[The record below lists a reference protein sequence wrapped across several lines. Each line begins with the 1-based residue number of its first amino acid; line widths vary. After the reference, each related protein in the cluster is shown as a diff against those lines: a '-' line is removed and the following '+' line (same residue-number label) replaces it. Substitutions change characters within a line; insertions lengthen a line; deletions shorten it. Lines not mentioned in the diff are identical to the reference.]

1 MALNL
6 DPNSVTMPALLA
18 AFNDLSVNNEAGVY
32 SQDGLDIISK
42 IWTKVAAQQRL
53 MYQATWLGRPII
65 QLPSDILVLQEIIWE
80 TQPDVVIE
88 TGVAHGG
95 SLILA
100 ASIFE
105 LMGHGKV
112 IGVDVDIRPHNRKAI
127 EEHPL
132 NHRIELI
139 EGDSVSER
147 TLDQVRELIPDG
159 SRVMV
164 ALDSNHSGDHVMKE
178 LEAYSALVSQGCYL
192 VAHDGA
198 QFWVWDLPDAAE
210 HWSYDHPLNAIRDFL
225 EVNTQFSIDE
235 TRTRFGITSSPAG
248 YLFRS
253 ESN

>member
-1 MALNL
+1 MPSLLSAL
-6 DPNSVTMPALLA
+6 
-18 AFNDLSVNNEAGVY
+18 NDLSVDSGTGVY
-32 SQDGLDIISK
+32 SPEGLEVIS
-42 IWTKVAAQQRL
+42 IMWTKVAAQQRL
-53 MYQATWLGRPII
+53 MYQATWLDRPII
-65 QLPSDILVLQEIIWE
+65 QLPSDILVLQEVIWE
-80 TQPDVVIE
+80 TKPDVIVE

-100 ASIFE
+100 ASILE
-105 LMGHGKV
+105 LAGHGKV

-159 SRVMV
+159 SRIMV

-178 LEAYSALVSQGCYL
+178 LEAYSDLVSQGCYL